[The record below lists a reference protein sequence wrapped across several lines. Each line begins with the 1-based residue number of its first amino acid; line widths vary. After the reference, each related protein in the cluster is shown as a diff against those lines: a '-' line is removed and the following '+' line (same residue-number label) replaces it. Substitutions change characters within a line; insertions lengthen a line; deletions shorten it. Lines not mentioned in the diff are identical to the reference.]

1 MADIFDQLEN
11 IAKNAAILNDN
22 LATDVE
28 VEAIRGNLANDMKD
42 NVITIT
48 TGNQSTTSIT
58 YQTIVGLSLLIKPGE
73 MYRIDCTIPFR
84 TAATGTG
91 AGFGFNT
98 GLLVEN
104 MFKIEVPINA
114 AAAAT
119 TIRGNFKD
127 IINGEV
133 LGTTTSSTSVTHYA
147 TINGIITNTDASDLV
162 LIFKFRT
169 EVAGSAAT
177 VYSPK
182 LIAEKI
188 N

>member
-1 MADIFDQLEN
+1 MDIFDQIEKM
-11 IAKNAAILNDN
+11 AKDAAILNEN
-22 LATDVE
+22 LATDAEVE
-28 VEAIRGNLANDMKD
+28 VIRGNLSNDMKD

-48 TGNQSTTSIT
+48 TGNQSTTSTT
-58 YQTIVGLSLLIKPGE
+58 YQTIVGLSLLIKPDE

-104 MFKIEVPINA
+104 MFKIEVPITAVA
-114 AAAAT
+114 ANN
-119 TIRGNFKD
+119 TIRGTFKD

-133 LGTTTSSTSVTHYA
+133 LGTATSSTSTTHYA
-147 TINGIITNTDASDLV
+147 TINGIITNTTASDLV

-169 EVAGSAAT
+169 EVNNSAAT
-177 VYSPK
+177 VYSPT
-182 LIAEKI
+182 LIAEKL